1 MEVCPPLIMGME
13 SYQIAISK
21 SYTNVEW
28 KEDLKKFCRQAGAEG
43 KPCVFLFSDSQIK
56 AGRLL
61 RTSTRPT

>member
-43 KPCVFLFSDSQIK
+43 KPCVFLFSDSQI
-56 AGRLL
+56 
-61 RTSTRPT
+61 